1 MQELASERPA
11 KEMVLSLTV
20 CRHLNF
26 IVRLPGLHGDAIIVD
41 ASRLNIL
48 GRNFNDRSIGR
59 QWMLAGELPL
69 PCGRGKTY
77 SGIATS
83 FEVTISMESHYPG
96 WTPTDDAR
104 FRHMVE
110 NGASEDDIALALR
123 RTPQQL
129 RRRGYDLG
137 LPLKWFKQFRAIGLS
152 ERVAL
157 RR

>member
-1 MQELASERPA
+1 MTGPL
-11 KEMVLSLTV
+11 
-20 CRHLNF
+20 
-26 IVRLPGLHGDAIIVD
+26 D
-41 ASRLNIL
+41 ASGCWPANYP
-48 GRNFNDRSIGR
+48 F
-59 QWMLAGELPL
+59 
-69 PCGRGKTY
+69 PCGRGKTHF
-77 SGIATS
+77 GIATS
-83 FEVTISMESHYPG
+83 FEVTISMQSHYPG
-96 WTPTDDAR
+96 WTPTDDAQ

-110 NGASEDDIALALR
+110 NGASEDEIALALR